1 MAQTI
6 VVGTDGSGPAE
17 RAVREAIDI
26 AARDGAKLHIVTAFP
41 DPAMFQER
49 IATGATPVDVN
60 LRDVAESVVMRHVQ
74 EADAKGVEVE
84 THAREGNPAEAIL
97 DTANEVKAD
106 LIVVGNR
113 GLSGIKRFLLGSV
126 SQKVSEHAHCNVMIV
141 RPD

>member
-6 VVGTDGSGPAE
+6 VVGTDGSDPAE
-17 RAVREAIDI
+17 RAVREAIGI

-60 LRDVAESVVMRHVQ
+60 LRDVAESVAMRHVH
-74 EADAKGVEVE
+74 DANEKGVEVE

-126 SQKVSEHAHCNVMIV
+126 SQKVSEHADCNVMIV

>member
-1 MAQTI
+1 MAQII
-6 VVGTDGSGPAE
+6 VVGTDGSPPAE
-17 RAVREAIDI
+17 RAVQEAIGI
-26 AARDGAKLHIVTAFP
+26 AGRDGAKLHIVTAFP

-49 IATGATPVDVN
+49 VATGATPVDVN
-60 LRDVAESVVMRHVQ
+60 LRDLAESVAMRRVH
-74 EADAKGVEVE
+74 DANEKGIEVE

-126 SQKVSEHAHCNVMIV
+126 SQKVSEHADCNVMIV